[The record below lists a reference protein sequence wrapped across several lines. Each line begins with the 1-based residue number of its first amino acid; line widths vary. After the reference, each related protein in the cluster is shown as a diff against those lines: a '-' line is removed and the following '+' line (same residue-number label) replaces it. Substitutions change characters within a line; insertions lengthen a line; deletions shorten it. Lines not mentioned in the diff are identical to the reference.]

1 MASATPTPGAREQDP
16 APQHEVQASV
26 VVDHLNVSFGKK
38 NVITDVSFK
47 IYKGEINGFL
57 GISGAG
63 KTTIIKVLTCQ
74 IPAKQWTGTVRVDG
88 LDPASPK
95 NTPAIM
101 SRIGYVPQLEE
112 LNLYYELSPIDNVKI
127 FAAAYGIP
135 DARATELAEKYFT
148 ILDIPRDTWHHKVET
163 MSGGEKKRV
172 SIAIG
177 LIHDPGLLFLDE
189 PTTGVDASKR
199 YDILN
204 YLKKL
209 NRQLGTTMVIIT
221 HDLEGFRSGS
231 LNQLVQICDTVSIIR
246 LGKLLEHDTPQN
258 LISSL
263 PSQGNIMK
271 LVIPGLDNRGMRTIT
286 RERGV
291 KYVMRA
297 GNEVVEIFMNDVDNA
312 SASLLERLVAGG
324 LAITEVTRER
334 ASFRRYFQLR
344 IQIEEEKEASV

>member
-1 MASATPTPGAREQDP
+1 MASATPAPGAREQEP

-26 VVDHLNVSFGKK
+26 IVDHLDVSFGKK
-38 NVITDVSFK
+38 KVITDVSFK

-135 DARATELAEKYFT
+135 DSRATELAEKYFT
-148 ILDIPRDTWHHKVET
+148 ILDIPKDTWHHKVET

-172 SIAIG
+172 SIALG
-177 LIHDPGLLFLDE
+177 LLHDPGLLFLDE

-221 HDLEGFRSGS
+221 HDLEAA
-231 LNQLVQICDTVSIIR
+231 LICDTVSIIR

-258 LISSL
+258 LIRSL
-263 PSQGNIMK
+263 PSQGNIVK
-271 LVIPGLDNRGMRTIT
+271 LVIPGLDNRGMRAIT

-291 KYVMRA
+291 KHVMRA
-297 GNEVVEIFMNDVDNA
+297 GNDIVEIFMDDVENA
-312 SASLLERLVAGG
+312 SAGLLERLVASG
-324 LAITEVTRER
+324 LPVTEVTRER

-344 IQIEEEKEASV
+344 IQIEEEKEAHA

>member
-1 MASATPTPGAREQDP
+1 MTST
-16 APQHEVQASV
+16 APEPSI
-26 VVDHLNVSFGKK
+26 VVDHLDVSFGKK
-38 NVITDVSFK
+38 KVISDVSFK

-74 IPAKQWTGTVRVDG
+74 IPAKHWTGTVRVEG
-88 LDPASPK
+88 LDPAKPK
-95 NTPAIM
+95 NIQAIL
-101 SRIGYVPQLEE
+101 SKLGYVPQLEE
-112 LNLYYELSPIDNVKI
+112 LNLYYELSPLDNVKV

-135 DARATELAEKYFT
+135 DSKVFELAEKYFT
-148 ILDIPRDTWHHKVET
+148 ILDIPKDTWRHKVET

-177 LIHDPGLLFLDE
+177 LIHDPRLLFLDE

-204 YLKKL
+204 YLKKI

-221 HDLEGFRSGS
+221 HDLEAA
-231 LNQLVQICDTVSIIR
+231 LICDTVSIIR
-246 LGKLLEHDTPQN
+246 LGKLLEHDTPLN
-258 LISSL
+258 LIQSL
-263 PSQGNIMK
+263 PSQGNILK
-271 LVIPGLDNRGMRTIT
+271 ITTPGLDNRVFRAMTK
-286 RERGV
+286 EPGV
-291 KYVMRA
+291 KHVMRA
-297 GNEVVEIFMNDVDNA
+297 GNDTVEIFMEDVEHA
-312 SASLLERLVAGG
+312 SAGLLERLVANG

-344 IQIEEEKEASV
+344 IQIEDEKEEGRK